1 MALECLQVRTISF
14 EHHGKHNSTFLIN
27 IFCYQVN
34 ALKIQLTHVYEQT
47 GQFVKAAETLNTIT
61 AAGCE
66 DDNRLDIYLQIVKL
80 YLRDPVN
87 DPVKA
92 ENALNRA
99 TGFYSRSSL
108 VITVRS
114 AFLNGATEDQ
124 KLLYQVSHAKILDF
138 KQKFLDAAAKYF
150 QLSVDLN
157 IIAEEERSKVGKEV
171 LKLIELF

>member
-14 EHHGKHNSTFLIN
+14 EHHGKHYSTFFFYNL
-27 IFCYQVN
+27 YQVN

-66 DDNRLDIYLQIVKL
+66 DVNRLDIYLQIVKL

-99 TGFYSRSSL
+99 TGFPVY
-108 VITVRS
+108 
-114 AFLNGATEDQ
+114 
-124 KLLYQVSHAKILDF
+124 
-138 KQKFLDAAAKYF
+138 
-150 QLSVDLN
+150 
-157 IIAEEERSKVGKEV
+157 IIWP
-171 LKLIELF
+171 